1 MEKKYDVA
9 VYGLWYG
16 NNYGSMATYY
26 ALSKVLDSMN
36 LTYAMIRNPL
46 GENVDVN
53 KLCRSHP
60 LRFASEQYEITP
72 LLRLHEMYQLNASFD
87 TFLIGSDQM
96 WNYHLSKPYQ
106 QSYYFDFV
114 ADDKNKISYGT
125 SFGANQFI
133 GPEEEKKLVRKN
145 LHRFQAI
152 SVRDD
157 FSRDI
162 CERDFDIAAK
172 IVNDPVFLCP
182 VAAYEELTKQA
193 DPMHCPRTPFLFS
206 YVLDPTP
213 EFVQALRD
221 VSKLSNLP
229 VAVILDEPRYK
240 DPHTMQQLRDR
251 LGLTADDQNIQILD
265 DPNLREWMYCFQ
277 EAKFVLTDSFHGAC
291 FSIIFQKNFLVMKN
305 DRRGGSRF
313 PFLLGELGLLER
325 MVSSPKEMQQK
336 YLAMTQQQAL
346 DISYAPVVEKLEQKK
361 KASMQWLD
369 DALHRRIQMKKLTPK
384 AAPPAK
390 PLPSDVQRCKM
401 IAALLRDYGIRHI
414 VLSSGTRHVQLVKFF
429 ESNSCFTT
437 HDVLDERSAG
447 FFALGL
453 AAKIRKPV
461 VVCCTSG
468 TAASNYLTVVSEA
481 FYQHIPLIFIT
492 ADRYPH
498 LLNQREQQM
507 VPQDNMFGSVCL
519 HSVTLPT
526 MEGAVGE
533 AVARRMICETIL
545 EATHR
550 TPGPV
555 HINVPIKTIFKR
567 SPEAYNL
574 DNVHYDRIIRYPLL
588 PDRTPWKQAVKKLS
602 KSKVL
607 VVYGQY
613 HALSKDEQVALENFA
628 KRFNCVICTDN
639 LSNASCSKSINCYN
653 MLALSNLTPEFVS
666 RLHPDI
672 VITVHGANV
681 STIQDF
687 VVRSG
692 RVEHWDVAPNG
703 VPADPYKKLRCI
715 FECTPTKFFKRLNA
729 MVGDIVADKSYYQ
742 LWKQNE
748 KLEADVP
755 KEYTQRYA
763 VYHTIKKIPSGSL
776 LHLANSNTIRI
787 ACSYTL
793 PENVETYCNRGTNG
807 IDGSASAFMGQV
819 CVSNQ
824 LCFLLIGDLSFFY
837 DMNSLWNKQL
847 KGNIRIMLLNN
858 SGAGLLRHHGAEAIT
873 YHHDAIAGGW
883 VQSLGFTYLSSR
895 NQEEFDQQLMR
906 FVSDE
911 DTPMFF
917 EVFVK

>member
-1 MEKKYDVA
+1 
-9 VYGLWYG
+9 
-16 NNYGSMATYY
+16 
-26 ALSKVLDSMN
+26 
-36 LTYAMIRNPL
+36 MIRNPL

-193 DPMHCPRTPFLFS
+193 DPMHCPRMPFLFS

-369 DALHRRIQMKKLTPK
+369 DALHRRIQMKSKPVNPSLLDMQKCTGCSACVNACPKQALTLQPDAHGFYCPTLDAEKCIDCGKCEKVCPALHLPEKTNNKTPLCYAVTASDDAILQRSSSGGVFSLLAEAVLEQNGAVVGAAWRDDFTVEHILITKKEELPKLQKSKYLQSYLGNVFQEVKKRLEQGQLVLFSGCPCQVAGLTAYLGKSYQNLIKVDLLCGNSPSAMFFKKYLASSFPDGIEQYEFRYK
-384 AAPPAK
+384 AYGWNC
-390 PLPSDVQRCKM
+390 DC
-401 IAALLRDYGIRHI
+401 IAAKEKKNDSVTVHRGKSQDDYQKVFHNHTMCAPHCEQCQYQSLPRFGDLTIGDFWGISKKDSSLDTKNGVSV
-414 VLSSGTRHVQLVKFF
+414 VLCNNEKGQHFFDAIPEEKMRLKKREPLEWLDGNGYALEGKHNYCSSGRDRFYKAIQDMSFSDAV
-429 ESNSCFTT
+429 
-437 HDVLDERSAG
+437 DY
-447 FFALGL
+447 ALL
-453 AAKIRKPV
+453 SEYAQIAK
-461 VVCCTSG
+461 
-468 TAASNYLTVVSEA
+468 
-481 FYQHIPLIFIT
+481 
-492 ADRYPH
+492 
-498 LLNQREQQM
+498 
-507 VPQDNMFGSVCL
+507 
-519 HSVTLPT
+519 HSVVPLQYNTPSLHFSFDPT
-526 MEGAVGE
+526 MWEE
-533 AVARRMICETIL
+533 
-545 EATHR
+545 HF
-550 TPGPV
+550 
-555 HINVPIKTIFKR
+555 IKNKTVLLTKVDNPPRGHF
-567 SPEAYNL
+567 AYL
-574 DNVHYDRIIRYPLL
+574 PLSMPLTKGKKYVLYIRFC
-588 PDRTPWKQAVKKLS
+588 VK
-602 KSKVL
+602 
-607 VVYGQY
+607 
-613 HALSKDEQVALENFA
+613 
-628 KRFNCVICTDN
+628 TD
-639 LSNASCSKSINCYN
+639 A
-653 MLALSNLTPEFVS
+653 
-666 RLHPDI
+666 
-672 VITVHGANV
+672 
-681 STIQDF
+681 
-687 VVRSG
+687 
-692 RVEHWDVAPNG
+692 
-703 VPADPYKKLRCI
+703 
-715 FECTPTKFFKRLNA
+715 
-729 MVGDIVADKSYYQ
+729 
-742 LWKQNE
+742 
-748 KLEADVP
+748 
-755 KEYTQRYA
+755 
-763 VYHTIKKIPSGSL
+763 
-776 LHLANSNTIRI
+776 
-787 ACSYTL
+787 
-793 PENVETYCNRGTNG
+793 
-807 IDGSASAFMGQV
+807 
-819 CVSNQ
+819 
-824 LCFLLIGDLSFFY
+824 
-837 DMNSLWNKQL
+837 KQL
-847 KGNIRIMLLNN
+847 NFHVM
-858 SGAGLLRHHGAEAIT
+858 
-873 YHHDAIAGGW
+873 D
-883 VQSLGFTYLSSR
+883 SR
-895 NQEEFDQQLMR
+895 NQKLKVIHSYVVPSGATPEWKSVLTEFVPGYDFYNSFSVGAAQVFGKGSYFAIDQIMIT
-906 FVSDE
+906 E
-911 DTPMFF
+911 
-917 EVFVK
+917 KK